1 MKVKDLVKDRFLSS
15 DIVRNFLVVFLG
27 DGFSSILTL
36 LNLSIMIRVLG
47 LNGSS
52 IVNLVISYTLVFDT
66 VFNFQS
72 FNAIIKFVPK
82 AIIDGKVD
90 IIKSYFKQG
99 FMLDIV
105 TAIVSFS
112 CANLL
117 LEFLCYIFNWDE
129 IIINLIKV
137 YSFSILFNTTGTS
150 IGIIRI
156 YNKFKY
162 SSYINVFINFLKF
175 IFYIMSV
182 VIGASMWYFIVVE
195 LILTMLNTVILLI
208 VTHYI
213 MIENGIKGLLK
224 SRIAWNKDFLKF
236 NFYSNF
242 MTTLDVPMSHLTPFL
257 INSFIGTEFISIYKV
272 IEKIGGVVAKV
283 ASPLV
288 NIIYPE
294 ISTKVS
300 QGDEILA
307 INLVKRLF
315 LIIVSF
321 GILVIGILGVTGKM
335 WVSILVPEGD
345 KYLFDILFY
354 IVFVVVKFSFVGIY
368 PLFISL
374 GYIKYNI
381 YIVVVA
387 NLIYLGVI
395 PFLSSKLNI
404 NGVIISQC
412 IQVFVVV
419 SAQIF
424 FMRKRLLHSV
434 G

>member
-381 YIVVVA
+381 YIVIVA